1 MADVSYEF
9 YINTYYGSKLKD
21 NNEFKRIKDIA
32 ESVVSKY
39 TYGRYKL
46 VTDED
51 LLLEVKKTIC
61 EIMDNIGNYEEI
73 NLISSESEGGR
84 SISYNNNIKHNEI
97 YNDVINRRLG
107 TTWLTSDYIRI
118 WWFYD

>member
-1 MADVSYEF
+1 MANVTYEF
-9 YINTYYGSKLKD
+9 YINEYYGSKFKD

-46 VTDED
+46 VTDEY

-61 EIMDNIGNYEEI
+61 EIMDNVGNYEEI
-73 NLISSESEGGR
+73 SLISSESEGGR

-97 YNDVINRRLG
+97 YHDVINRRLG

-118 WWFYD
+118 W